1 MKIEI
6 ILPDGAVAGTLTYFC
21 IDESKDIGAFLGNV
35 VLNGLEDGNLYTV
48 VDKED
53 NDGRND
59 AV

>member
-48 VDKED
+48 VDKGDGED
-53 NDGRND
+53 G
-59 AV
+59 